1 MQVKWYINKILHKEN
16 QVIYQYMI
24 LQASTQAA
32 SCGRKEAKPKT
43 NISGPSCVFGGF
55 LSTQASK
62 QFNIKVFGLVSLRIR
77 DLNLSAGGLI

>member
-1 MQVKWYINKILHKEN
+1 
-16 QVIYQYMI
+16 MI

-62 QFNIKVFGLVSLRIR
+62 QFNSKVFGLVSLRIR